1 MGKVKRMLYEEQ
13 EHDELMRD
21 QEPDFDD
28 YAVTDRELPTK
39 ENLQREIVEY
49 KEFLASCIKAPI
61 EEVIRDYYEC
71 NKELRTDLE
80 SMMIERNALLKEK
93 ELVYEAIV
101 GDEGINRFTHDEMI
115 DYIKVLNEQ
124 IVEWELE
131 TNESFIPKPDWEDD
145 AYVIEFTGENIE
157 KEFGHLYKKEEEV

>member
-1 MGKVKRMLYEEQ
+1 MS
-13 EHDELMRD
+13 
-21 QEPDFDD
+21 
-28 YAVTDRELPTK
+28 
-39 ENLQREIVEY
+39 EIVEY

-101 GDEGINRFTHDEMI
+101 GDEGINRFTHDEI
-115 DYIKVLNEQ
+115 IERIYDLYDTYVKYVEEKV
-124 IVEWELE
+124 
-131 TNESFIPKPDWEDD
+131 
-145 AYVIEFTGENIE
+145 
-157 KEFGHLYKKEEEV
+157 